1 MIIAKLRNS
10 LWYPNLIKDQRV
22 NTELQALIE
31 LLALLLVQADPPQGR
46 HHAPAEGVSQPAG
59 QPTKSDLK
67 PNPLRGTTVAEFVEA
82 LRQYRAW
89 SGYPS
94 WRNMAAKADKI
105 VSHSTMQK
113 AMSSNTLPK
122 FNVMRAI
129 VIGCGGS
136 DEDLKVFTEA
146 WRRVS
151 ESPGRR
157 DRRALSRPVI
167 Q

>member
-1 MIIAKLRNS
+1 MPDRSEHVSAGPVDHPQADFEAAAREVARIIAKLRNS

-22 NTELQALIE
+22 NAELQALIE
-31 LLALLLVQADPPQGR
+31 QLAVLLVQADPPQGR
-46 HHAPAEGVSQPAG
+46 HHAPAEGAAQPAG
-59 QPTKSDLK
+59 QPTKSGLK
-67 PNPLRGTTVAEFVEA
+67 PNPLTGTTVTEFVEA

-94 WRNMAAKADKI
+94 WRNMAAKADRI

-122 FNVMRAI
+122 FAVMRAV

-136 DEDLKVFTEA
+136 DE
-146 WRRVS
+146 
-151 ESPGRR
+151 
-157 DRRALSRPVI
+157 
-167 Q
+167 